1 MDARTATLGVG
12 SPVIDSPPVDSL
24 AVAALAR
31 AVAVAG
37 FSLLA
42 LGGVVILTRRL
53 SGALAAPLS
62 FGTLLACACL
72 LAAAA
77 LVFRVAFHPP
87 ARSRERW
94 GEYLFCALPSGVLL
108 LWALGLSA
116 PGTGGGLVALWGV
129 LLLEEGWSW
138 GQLRRRMPVAPRL
151 ESKASNLGELPLSA
165 VTETGQSLT
174 ESESLAEADEPDEA
188 IFQQV
193 VRRRESDGSE
203 TIAGWLRAEVPA
215 AARHATAHVAICPPF
230 AGLPQC
236 FAEQMDGPPAQIK
249 VAQILPHGVRFEI
262 KLDEPGDEAADV
274 LVEFS
279 IQYGG
284 TEKQNVGHAL
294 A

>member
-1 MDARTATLGVG
+1 MDARTATLGIG
-12 SPVIDSPPVDSL
+12 SPAIDSPTVDSL

-31 AVAVAG
+31 AVAASG

-72 LAAAA
+72 LAAAG
-77 LVFRVAFHPP
+77 LLFRAAFQPP
-87 ARSRERW
+87 ALSRQRW
-94 GEYLFCALPSGVLL
+94 GQYLFCAVPSVVLL
-108 LWALGLSA
+108 LWAIGLSA
-116 PGTGGGLVALWGV
+116 PGTGGGLLALWGV

-151 ESKASNLGELPLSA
+151 ESTTSNLAELPRPVVAEL
-165 VTETGQSLT
+165 GQSLT

-188 IFQQV
+188 ICQQV

-230 AGLPQC
+230 EGLPQC
-236 FAEQMDGPPAQIK
+236 FAEQMDGPPAQVK
-249 VAQILPHGVRFEI
+249 VAQVLPHGVRFEI
-262 KLDEPGDEAADV
+262 KLDEPGDLASDV

-284 TEKQNVGHAL
+284 TE
-294 A
+294 

>member
-1 MDARTATLGVG
+1 MDARTATLGIG
-12 SPVIDSPPVDSL
+12 SPAIDSPTVDSL

-31 AVAVAG
+31 AVAATG

-62 FGTLLACACL
+62 LGTLLACACL
-72 LAAAA
+72 LGAAA
-77 LVFRVAFHPP
+77 LLFRAAFQPP
-87 ARSRERW
+87 ARFRERW
-94 GEYLFCALPSGVLL
+94 SEYLFCALPSGVLL
-108 LWALGLSA
+108 PWAIGLSA
-116 PGTGGGLVALWGV
+116 PGTGGGLIALWGV

-151 ESKASNLGELPLSA
+151 ESTTSNLAELPMSALS
-165 VTETGQSLT
+165 ELDQFLT
-174 ESESLAEADEPDEA
+174 EPESLVETDEPDEA
-188 IFQQV
+188 ISQQV

-203 TIAGWLRAEVPA
+203 TIAGWLRADVPA

-230 AGLPQC
+230 DGLPQC

-249 VAQILPHGVRFEI
+249 VAQVLPHGVRFEI
-262 KLDEPGDEAADV
+262 KLDEPGALAADV

-279 IQYGG
+279 IQYDGA
-284 TEKQNVGHAL
+284 K
-294 A
+294 